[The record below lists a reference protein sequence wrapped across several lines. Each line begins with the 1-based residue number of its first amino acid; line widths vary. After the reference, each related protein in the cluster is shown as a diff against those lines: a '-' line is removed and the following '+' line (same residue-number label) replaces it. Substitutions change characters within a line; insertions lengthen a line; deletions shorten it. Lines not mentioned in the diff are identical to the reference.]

1 MKSVSS
7 KLALAVVSVF
17 GFTVAA
23 HGQLMAIANSTTPT
37 TSAKDEQVRAI
48 VSAISAIGTAGYNS
62 SAVDVK
68 QQGIELVALGKGDRF
83 TLSKD
88 GKVQISEKIVQF
100 NFVLPPKLGDRTAL
114 QDICLGRLE
123 ALQQMGS
130 GKQSLELTFTGRRYG
145 VGNYI
150 VSKILGCAD
159 VPKAAIRLPKP
170 TPTPKPVT
178 TPAPKK

>member
-1 MKSVSS
+1 MTSVGS
-7 KLALAVVSVF
+7 KLALAMVSVL

-23 HGQLMAIANSTTPT
+23 HGQGFNSSATPT
-37 TSAKDEQVRAI
+37 PSANDEQVRAI
-48 VSAISAIGTAGYNS
+48 VSTISGLGSGSFNS

-68 QQGIELVALGKGDRF
+68 QKGVELVALGKGDRF

-100 NFVLPPKLGDRTAL
+100 NFVLPQKLGDRTAL

-130 GKQSLELTFTGRRYG
+130 GRQSLELTFTGRRYG

-170 TPTPKPVT
+170 TPTPKPVK

>member
-1 MKSVSS
+1 MKSVGS
-7 KLALAVVSVF
+7 KFTLALISVL

-23 HGQLMAIANSTTPT
+23 HGQGMASSATPT
-37 TSAKDEQVRAI
+37 ASVKDEQVRAI
-48 VSAISAIGTAGYNS
+48 VTAISGIGTAGFNS

-68 QQGIELVALGKGDRF
+68 QQGVELVALGKADRF

-100 NFVLPPKLGDRTAL
+100 NFVLPQKSAEHTTL
-114 QDICLGRLE
+114 QDLCLGRLQ
-123 ALQQMGS
+123 ALQQMGA
-130 GKQSLELTFTGRRYG
+130 GKQSLELTFNGRRYG
-145 VGNYI
+145 AGNYI

-159 VPKAAIRLPKP
+159 VPKVAIKSPKP
-170 TPTPKPVT
+170 TSTPKPGM

>member
-1 MKSVSS
+1 MKSVGS
-7 KLALAVVSVF
+7 KLALALVSVL

-23 HGQLMAIANSTTPT
+23 HAQAGFSSSATPT
-37 TSAKDEQVRAI
+37 PSAKDEQVRAI
-48 VSAISAIGTAGYNS
+48 VSAISAIGTAGFNS

-68 QQGIELVALGKGDRF
+68 QQGVELVALGKGDRF

-100 NFVLPPKLGDRTAL
+100 NFVLPQKLGDRTAL

-130 GKQSLELTFTGRRYG
+130 GRQSLELTFTGRRYG